1 MSLDVQALRSSLAGP
16 FDFHVPSGRCLA
28 ITGPS
33 GSGKSLLLRM
43 LADLDPCEGR
53 VSLDAEDRATMSPT
67 TWRRRVALLPAR
79 SGWWADRVD
88 EHFASRQADERG
100 ALARDMLLADR
111 LFDQP
116 VDETST
122 GERQRLALIRAL
134 LTRPKVVLL
143 DEPTASLDATATLA
157 VEAVLRCRM
166 QEGLIVVLV
175 THDAAQADRLGDDAL
190 VMRNGTLV
198 RP

>member
-1 MSLDVQALRSSLAGP
+1 MSLDVQALRGSFAGP
-16 FDFHVPSGRCLA
+16 FDFDVPSGRCLA

-79 SGWWADRVD
+79 SGWWADRVN
-88 EHFASRQADERG
+88 EHFASGQSDERG

-157 VEAVLRCRM
+157 VEAVLRRRM
-166 QEGLIVVLV
+166 QEGVIVVLV

-190 VMRNGTLV
+190 VMRNGILV

>member
-1 MSLDVQALRSSLAGP
+1 MSLDVHALRGSLAGP

-43 LADLDPCEGR
+43 LADLDPCEGQ
-53 VSLDAEDRATMSPT
+53 VSLDAEHRATMSPT

-79 SGWWADRVD
+79 SGWWADSVD
-88 EHFASRQADERG
+88 EHFVAGQSDERG
-100 ALARDMLLADR
+100 ALACDLLLADR
-111 LFDQP
+111 LFGQP

-134 LTRPKVVLL
+134 LTGPRVVLL
-143 DEPTASLDATATLA
+143 DEPTASLDATATFA
-157 VEAVLRCRM
+157 VEAVLRRRM
-166 QEGLIVVLV
+166 QEGLIVVIV
-175 THDAAQADRLGDDAL
+175 THDVAQADRLGDEAL
-190 VMRNGTLV
+190 VMCDGTLV

>member
-1 MSLDVQALRSSLAGP
+1 
-16 FDFHVPSGRCLA
+16 
-28 ITGPS
+28 
-33 GSGKSLLLRM
+33 
-43 LADLDPCEGR
+43 
-53 VSLDAEDRATMSPT
+53 MSPT